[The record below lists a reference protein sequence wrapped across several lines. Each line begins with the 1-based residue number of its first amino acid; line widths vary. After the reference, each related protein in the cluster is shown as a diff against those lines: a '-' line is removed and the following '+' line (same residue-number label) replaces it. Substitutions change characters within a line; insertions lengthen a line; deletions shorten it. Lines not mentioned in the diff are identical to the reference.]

1 MACTKGLAVALAL
14 GLIPAAAA
22 CGETAHQPLPA
33 QAAAPGW
40 NWGDDP
46 STYYDTQSPEFAA
59 SKAICRRL
67 RTLEPPASDWPDA
80 ATASTLR
87 GCDSDALYYGIG
99 IPAAPARARQ
109 CALLQARRFDR
120 NGGAFAGIGMLMTI
134 YANGVGA
141 ERDLDLATSLA
152 CRIQGAPAENNARAD
167 HLQSLKAT
175 HWTGTDFN
183 YCDDT
188 TSGYSGGVCAVQ
200 QASIAD
206 VARSDKLDALTSG
219 WSKPEQQAFASLRT
233 SAAAYAKASSENEV
247 DLTGTLR
254 VALMIDREQDVMQ
267 EFLDLLGKLEHGGL
281 PAGSVSG
288 MQTVDASLNDVYRR
302 LMAVGGKAGPGVDYG
317 TVTKSGIR
325 QAERAWLHYR
335 NAWAGFAQVRYPKL
349 AAGTAQIA
357 VTRQRFAYLKQ
368 FLPQPAPATSR

>member
-14 GLIPAAAA
+14 GLMPAAAA
-22 CGETAHQPLPA
+22 RGETAHQPLPA

-67 RTLEPPASDWPDA
+67 GTLEPPASDWPDA
-80 ATASTLR
+80 ATASALR

-141 ERDLDLATSLA
+141 ERNLDLATSLA
-152 CRIQGAPAENNARAD
+152 CRIQGAPAENNARAE
-167 HLQSLKAT
+167 HLQSLKAA
-175 HWTGTDFN
+175 HWTGAEFN

-188 TSGYSGGVCAVQ
+188 TSGYSGAVCAVQ

-206 VARSDKLDALTSG
+206 VARSDRLDKMTGG

-233 SAAAYAKASSENEV
+233 SAAAFAKASREHEV

-254 VALMIDREQDVMQ
+254 ATLMIDREQDVMQ
-267 EFLDLLGKLEHGGL
+267 GFADLLGKLEHGGL
-281 PAGSVSG
+281 PAGSASG
-288 MQTVDASLNDVYRR
+288 LQAADASLNDVYRR
-302 LMAVGGKAGPGVDYG
+302 LMAIGGKAEPAIGHR
-317 TVTKSGIR
+317 TVTKDGVR
-325 QAERAWLHYR
+325 QTERAWLRYR
-335 NAWAGFAQVRYPKL
+335 QAWAAFARVRYPKL
-349 AAGTAQIA
+349 AAGTVQTVLTQERA
-357 VTRQRFAYLKQ
+357 AYLDG
-368 FLPQPAPATSR
+368 FLRQ

>member
-1 MACTKGLAVALAL
+1 MACTKGLVVALAL
-14 GLIPAAAA
+14 GLMPAAAA
-22 CGETAHQPLPA
+22 RGETAHQPLPA

-80 ATASTLR
+80 ATASALR

-141 ERDLDLATSLA
+141 ERNLDLATSLA
-152 CRIQGAPAENNARAD
+152 CRIQGAPAENDARAE
-167 HLQSLKAT
+167 HLQSLKAA
-175 HWTGTDFN
+175 HWTGADFN
-183 YCDDT
+183 YCDDI
-188 TSGYSGGVCAVQ
+188 TSGYSGGVCAAQ

-206 VARSDKLDALTSG
+206 VARSDRLDALTSG
-219 WSKPEQQAFASLRT
+219 WSEPEQQAFASLRA
-233 SAAAYAKASSENEV
+233 SAAAYAKASSEDEV
-247 DLTGTLR
+247 DLTGTAR
-254 VALMIDREQDVMQ
+254 AAFMIEREQEVMQ
-267 EFLDLLGKLEHGGL
+267 GFADSLGKLEHGGL
-281 PAGSVSG
+281 PAGSASG
-288 MQTVDASLNDVYRR
+288 LQAADASLNDVYRR
-302 LMAVGGKAGPGVDYG
+302 LMAVGGKGGSTIDYG
-317 TVTKSGIR
+317 TVTKDGIR
-325 QAERAWLHYR
+325 QAERAWLRYR
-335 NAWAGFAQVRYPKL
+335 RAWAAFARVKFPKI
-349 AAGTAQIA
+349 AAGA
-357 VTRQRFAYLKQ
+357 VQVALTQQRAAYLNGILRQ
-368 FLPQPAPATSR
+368 